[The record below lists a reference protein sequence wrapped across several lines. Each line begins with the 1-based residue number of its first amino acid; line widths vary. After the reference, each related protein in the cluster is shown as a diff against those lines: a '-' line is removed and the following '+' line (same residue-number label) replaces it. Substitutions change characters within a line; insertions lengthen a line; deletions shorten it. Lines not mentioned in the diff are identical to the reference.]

1 MLVTTMIKTILVPT
15 DGSDH
20 AKEAISLA
28 CDLASK
34 YDARI
39 VFLHVLLR
47 GALASELRNTINIA
61 KLPDPI
67 RDDFD
72 RFEGLQSSGV
82 AVASGYGSF
91 PVTVPLPDEVLVAV
105 GNALLEDAE
114 ARAKSVGVKEVGLE
128 IKQGDPAECILATIG
143 EESADFVVMGSR
155 GLSDLKGLLM
165 GSVSHKVSHLAPCTC
180 VTVK

>member
-1 MLVTTMIKTILVPT
+1 MIKIILVPT

-20 AKEAISLA
+20 ANEAITLA
-28 CDLASK
+28 CDLAGK

-47 GALASELRNTINIA
+47 GALASDLRNIIDVA

-67 RDDFD
+67 RDEFD
-72 RFEGLQSSGV
+72 RFEKMQRNATAATAATAYGIG
-82 AVASGYGSF
+82 AVMIH
-91 PVTVPLPDEVLVAV
+91 LPDEVLVAV

-114 ARAKSVGVKEVGLE
+114 ARAKSGGVKNVGLD
-128 IKQGDPAECILATIG
+128 IMQGDPARCILASI
-143 EESADFVVMGSR
+143 EEENADFVVMGSR

>member
-1 MLVTTMIKTILVPT
+1 MIKTILVPT
-15 DGSDH
+15 DGSNH
-20 AKEAISLA
+20 AKEAITLA
-28 CDLASK
+28 CDLAAK

-47 GALASELRNTINIA
+47 GALAADLRNIIDVT
-61 KLPDPI
+61 KLPNPI
-67 RDDFD
+67 RDDLD
-72 RFEGLQSSGV
+72 RSEEMQMSAAAAGAATAYG
-82 AVASGYGSF
+82 AVPTMIALS
-91 PVTVPLPDEVLVAV
+91 DDVLVAV

-114 ARAKSVGVKEVGLE
+114 TRAKSVGVNNVGID
-128 IKQGDPAECILATIG
+128 IKQGDPAKCILATID

>member
-1 MLVTTMIKTILVPT
+1 MIKTILVPT
-15 DGSDH
+15 DGSHH
-20 AKEAISLA
+20 AKEAITLA
-28 CDLASK
+28 CDLAAK

-47 GALASELRNTINIA
+47 GALASDLRQIVDVT

-72 RFEGLQSSGV
+72 RFEEMQKNAITAAAVTAYGV
-82 AVASGYGSF
+82 ITAA
-91 PVTVPLPDEVLVAV
+91 LPDEVLEAV
-105 GNALLEDAE
+105 GNALLEHAE
-114 ARAKSVGVKEVGLE
+114 TRAASAGVESVGRI
-128 IKQGDPAECILATIG
+128 IKQGDPAKCILTAID